1 MIDPH
6 RLRVFRAVVAEG
18 SVGGAASA
26 LGYTPSAVSQHLATL
41 QRETGLTLM
50 ERDGRGV
57 VATEAGRILAAESE
71 AVFDQ
76 LARVDGLVADLRNGR
91 AGALRVTYFGSAG
104 AAWMPTVVAAVR
116 REFPALRL
124 DLRLL
129 EISDPTLTPPDIEVG
144 VGVDATGSTIDAGQ
158 LRDYDVTPL
167 VTEEYRVVVTPDS
180 PFATR
185 DSVLLRELA
194 DDVWIDNDIARGPCR
209 EALLRACTAA
219 GFTPCFGVEAHDY
232 PTAISF
238 VAAGIGLTVVPA
250 LALVD
255 VPADVRVIP
264 IAEPTPRRS
273 ISIRRRH
280 SLREHDAADRIVE
293 LVREQARRTHGELV
307 GA

>member
-41 QRETGLTLM
+41 QRETGLTLV
-50 ERDGRGV
+50 ERDGRGI
-57 VATEAGRILAAESE
+57 VATEAGRTLAAESE
-71 AVFDQ
+71 GIFDHF
-76 LARVDGLVADLRNGR
+76 ARLEGLVADLRHGR
-91 AGALRVTYFGSAG
+91 AGTLRVTYFGSAG
-104 AAWMPTVVAAVR
+104 AAWMPTVVAQIR

-129 EISDPTLTPPDIEVG
+129 EITDPLVAPPDVEIGIDDPTAVI
-144 VGVDATGSTIDAGQ
+144 GSSSSNDF
-158 LRDYDVTPL
+158 DVIPL
-167 VTEEYRVVVTPDS
+167 VSDAYHAVVTPDS
-180 PFATR
+180 PYATR
-185 DSVLLRELA
+185 DHVLLRELA
-194 DDVWIDNDIARGPCR
+194 DEVWIDNDIARGPCR

-219 GFTPCFGVEAHDY
+219 GFSPCFGVETHDY
-232 PTAISF
+232 LTAINF
-238 VAAGIGLTVVPA
+238 VAAGVGLTVVPA

-255 VPADVRVIP
+255 VPDSVRVVP
-264 IAEPTPRRS
+264 IAEPTPRRA

-280 SLREHDAADRIVE
+280 TIREHRAADRVVE
-293 LVREQARRTHGELV
+293 LVREQARRTHGALV